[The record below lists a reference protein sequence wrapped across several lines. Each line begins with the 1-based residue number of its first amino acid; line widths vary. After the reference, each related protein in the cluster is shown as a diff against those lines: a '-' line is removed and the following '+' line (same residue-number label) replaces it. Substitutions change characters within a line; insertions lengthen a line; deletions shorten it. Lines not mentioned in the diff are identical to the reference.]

1 MRMTTKSSTQASLR
15 AIRQFVLG
23 PWPIHA
29 VAMWTLLSTV
39 YLSVLWRLF
48 GRQGMFPGVAQVSH
62 GLLIAVA
69 FGLLL
74 PGFVLVPLMLY
85 GRIRH
90 RFVRHA
96 MRSPEYLLT
105 LLVASAIAGI
115 ILNFL
120 IHFSPFAM
128 EVLNHPG
135 FIESTLRIFFPL
147 WFISAVLG
155 SVFARI
161 QKESDSANAALQ
173 TVVAQRR
180 LLLESEERVRGQVA
194 TYLHDRVQ
202 TDLVSIGLRIRAAV
216 ASGSEVLVADVDDA
230 LADLERVRAEEIR
243 GASRQLSPNLEHVTL
258 DAALRDLAK
267 AYRPGMVITIHV
279 SDAAARELA
288 RQDQTNRSIGLYRIC
303 EQGLLNA
310 AAHGHATEC
319 SVHISLTARGEIL
332 LELQD
337 NGVGLP
343 TGAIT
348 PGMGSTV
355 ISAWVEALSG
365 EWSLTPAH
373 VGVTLMASFPGA

>member
-1 MRMTTKSSTQASLR
+1 
-15 AIRQFVLG
+15 
-23 PWPIHA
+23 
-29 VAMWTLLSTV
+29 
-39 YLSVLWRLF
+39 
-48 GRQGMFPGVAQVSH
+48 
-62 GLLIAVA
+62 
-69 FGLLL
+69 
-74 PGFVLVPLMLY
+74 MLY
-85 GRIRH
+85 WRIRH
-90 RFVRHA
+90 RFIRHA
-96 MRSPEYLLT
+96 TRSPEYLLT

-115 ILNFL
+115 TLNSL
-120 IHFSPFAM
+120 IRFSPFAM

-135 FIESTLRIFFPL
+135 FIESTLRVFLPV

-161 QKESDSANAALQ
+161 QKESDTAQAALQ

-194 TYLHDRVQ
+194 AYLHDRVQ

-216 ASGSEVLVADVDDA
+216 ASGSEVLVSDVEDA

-243 GASRQLSPNLEHVTL
+243 GASRQLSPNLEYVTL

-288 RQDQTNRSIGLYRIC
+288 HQDQKSCSIGLYRIC

-319 SVHISLTARGEIL
+319 SVHISLSARNN
-332 LELQD
+332 LELEVRD

-343 TGAIT
+343 AGAIT

-355 ISAWVEALSG
+355 ISAWAEALGG
-365 EWSLTPAH
+365 EWSLTPAN
-373 VGVTLMASFPGA
+373 VGVTLMASFSCA

>member
-15 AIRQFVLG
+15 AVRQFVLG
-23 PWPIHA
+23 PWPLHVLA
-29 VAMWTLLSTV
+29 TWTLLSTV

-48 GRQGMFPGVAQVSH
+48 GRQGMFPGIAQVSH
-62 GLLIAVA
+62 GFLIAVA
-69 FGLLL
+69 FGLLV
-74 PGFVLVPLMLY
+74 PGFALVPLMLY

-90 RFVRHA
+90 RFVQHA
-96 MRSPEYLLT
+96 IRSPEYLLT

-128 EVLNHPG
+128 EVLNYPG
-135 FIESTLRIFFPL
+135 FIESTLRIFFPV

-194 TYLHDRVQ
+194 AYLHDRVQ

-216 ASGSEVLVADVDDA
+216 ASGSEVLVSDVADA

-288 RQDQTNRSIGLYRIC
+288 RHDPTRRSIGLYRIC

-319 SVHISLTARGEIL
+319 SVRISLTARGEIL

-337 NGVGLP
+337 DGVGLP
-343 TGAIT
+343 AGAIT

-355 ISAWVEALSG
+355 ISAWVEALGG
-365 EWSLTPAH
+365 EWSLTPAN